1 MKKLGVILFILII
14 SYFIFLIRQDIINNL
29 ELKREIVRVTK
40 SIEQDEVRAKQ
51 LEDRLRNLKDRKY
64 IEKLAR
70 TKLGMVKK
78 DETAYKVLG
87 R

>member
-1 MKKLGVILFILII
+1 MKKLGLVLFILII
-14 SYFIFLIRQDIINNL
+14 LYFIFLIRQDIMNNL
-29 ELKREIVRVTK
+29 GLKREIDRVAK
-40 SIEQDEVRAKQ
+40 SIEQGEARAKQ
-51 LEDRLRNLKDRKY
+51 LENRLKY
-64 IEKLAR
+64 LNDKKYLEKLAR